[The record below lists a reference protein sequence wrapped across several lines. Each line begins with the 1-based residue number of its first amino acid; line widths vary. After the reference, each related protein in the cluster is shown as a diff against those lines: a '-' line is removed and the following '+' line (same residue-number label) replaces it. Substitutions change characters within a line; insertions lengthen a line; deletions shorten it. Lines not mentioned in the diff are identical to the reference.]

1 MRGRGIDE
9 WVREWRDD
17 VADCL
22 FCRIASKEMPA
33 EILHE
38 SDSIVA
44 LRDINPTAP
53 THVLVIPK
61 RHIDSARDLTAQDST
76 LLGEVFETIAQI
88 AEREGLDTGYRIVTN
103 VGREGGQAIDHLHF
117 HLIGGRE
124 MTWPPG

>member
-17 VADCL
+17 VAECL
-22 FCRIASKEMPA
+22 FCKIASKEIPA

-44 LRDINPTAP
+44 LWDINPTAP
-53 THVLVIPK
+53 KHVLVIPK
-61 RHIDSARDLTAQDST
+61 RHIDSARDLTAQDSD

-88 AEREGLDTGYRIVTN
+88 AEREGLDAGYRIVTN
-103 VGREGGQAIDHLHF
+103 VGRAGGQAIDHLHF

>member
-9 WVREWRDD
+9 WFREWRDD
-17 VADCL
+17 VAECL
-22 FCRIASKEMPA
+22 FCKIASKEIPA
-33 EILHE
+33 EILYE

-53 THVLVIPK
+53 THVLVVPK
-61 RHIDSARDLTAQDST
+61 RHIDSARDLTAQDSD
-76 LLGEVFETIAQI
+76 LLGEVFETIAQT
-88 AEREGLDTGYRIVTN
+88 AEREGLDAGYRIVSN
-103 VGREGGQAIDHLHF
+103 VGRAGGQAIDHLHF